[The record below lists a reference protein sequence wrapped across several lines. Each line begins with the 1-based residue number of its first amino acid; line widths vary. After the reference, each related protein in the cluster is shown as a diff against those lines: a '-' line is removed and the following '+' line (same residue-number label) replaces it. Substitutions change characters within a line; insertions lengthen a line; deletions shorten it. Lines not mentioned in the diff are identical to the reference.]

1 MDKTLNRPLFRKRA
15 QEIHRKV
22 DPNKVPKLMIGGL
35 YSIGSA
41 LRSAAAPAYR
51 YLAPKVSSFMSR
63 PGVQTGLV
71 GLEGYGIGVGSRDMA
86 EGIVEG
92 DTGKFIQGAS
102 FAVPGAAFLPGSAK
116 RSGIQALRETG
127 EFLTPRATGL
137 TQSIVRNPGKTTI
150 GAVGAGVASPFLSPS
165 TPEGMSQ
172 EDYIADVQDRLIYSK
187 PEYDPDPKKK
197 VTENLREYNERAK
210 TFEPKPIGL
219 RNPQTEEEKI
229 LDAQLKT
236 VNKIDK
242 TSKKLG
248 VDLTKATDEQLKQ
261 IAIETNVDEATVRQ
275 MLGKG
280 PKQMGPQ
287 NTEMAGPGDTGGE
300 GGLLPANPV
309 PKMTGNE
316 GPAEVAYLKNKR
328 TKDLEGGKEIS
339 GTLAGQFKQFK
350 DELNKITGTTN
361 ENLNNILMMR
371 AAATLLSGKSP
382 QTGMAGFLDISGQA
396 LGSTADAML
405 GIRIQQQKTDM
416 DLAKAFL
423 KMKQE
428 KAKGMEMLTT
438 GDKTIRV
445 SDPSVPGGFKN
456 VRVSLGKD
464 NKYYVRQ
471 FNPETGEQSF
481 APANFTGT
489 DVKRNDEKLNAA
501 LMGLEDNRRGGKMI
515 DFVIQNAE
523 KGGTKAALGLLAED
537 TLGTFDFF
545 AGGNLGADSSVI
557 DQQIVDAMDS
567 NNSREFFDIEG
578 GQLNIFN
585 KESENMKQRFN
596 NDLQDARENG
606 AKEVEKQLKKAG
618 VVAKNYR
625 PTEEDLR
632 AYTKLALIEQRM
644 KYIVANANKSED
656 RLTQKD
662 IDNAAKRTQIIKYIT
677 SPRTIRLNYEQLR
690 DEFNEKAGSYLN
702 QYKLNG
708 GDEQFIQENFMDIP
722 GVANAYNQKNSE
734 FMRQQAIANQQ
745 ARTDILSTI
754 PIGG

>member
-1 MDKTLNRPLFRKRA
+1 MNPK
-15 QEIHRKV
+15 E
-22 DPNKVPKLMIGGL
+22 VPKFLIGGL
-35 YSIGSA
+35 TALGSA
-41 LRSAAAPAYR
+41 GIQGARALAAPAYR
-51 YLAPKVSSFMSR
+51 YLAPKMSSFFAR

-92 DTGKFIQGAS
+92 DTGKFIGGAS
-102 FAVPGAAFLPGSAK
+102 LAIPGAAFLPGSAK
-116 RSGIQALRETG
+116 RAGIGALRETG
-127 EFLTPRATGL
+127 EYLTPRMTNVAET
-137 TQSIVRNPGKTTI
+137 IVRNPGKTTLSAI
-150 GAVGAGVASPFLSPS
+150 GASATSPFLSPTQ
-165 TPEGMSQ
+165 TPEGMTQ

-187 PEYDPDPKKK
+187 PEYKPDPKKK
-197 VTENLREYNERAK
+197 VTENLKEYSEQTKA
-210 TFEPKPIGL
+210 FEAKPIGL
-219 RNPQTEEEKI
+219 KNPKTEEERL
-229 LDAQLKT
+229 LDNQLKT
-236 VNKIDK
+236 VNKID
-242 TSKKLG
+242 TTAKKLG

-261 IAIETNVDEATVRQ
+261 IAIETNVDETTVRQ
-275 MLGKG
+275 MLGKDK
-280 PKQMGPQ
+280 KQMGPQ
-287 NTEMAGPGDTGGE
+287 EMAGPGDAGGE
-300 GGLLPANPV
+300 GGMMPMNPV

-316 GPAEVAYLKNKR
+316 GPAEIAYLKNKR
-328 TKDLEGGKEIS
+328 TKDLQGGKEIS

-350 DELNKITGTTN
+350 DELNKITGTSN
-361 ENLNNILMMR
+361 ENLNNLLMMR
-371 AAATLLSGKSP
+371 AAGVLLSGKSP
-382 QTGMAGFLDISGQA
+382 QTGMAGFLDITGQA
-396 LGSTADAML
+396 LGSTADAMIGMKL
-405 GIRIQQQKTDM
+405 QQQKTDM

-428 KAKGMEMLTT
+428 KAKGVGMLTT

-464 NKYYVRQ
+464 NKFYVRQ

-545 AGGNLGADSSVI
+545 AGGNLGADTSVI
-557 DQQIVDAMDS
+557 DQQIVDAMNS
-567 NNSREFFDIEG
+567 NNSREFYDYEG
-578 GQLNIFN
+578 GKVNIFN
-585 KESENMKQRFN
+585 KEADNMRQRFN

-618 VVAKNYR
+618 IVAKNYR
-625 PTEEDLR
+625 PTEADLR

-690 DEFNEKAGSYLN
+690 EEFNEKAGSYLN

-734 FMRQQAIANQQ
+734 YMRQQAIANQQ
-745 ARTDILSTI
+745 SRSDILSTI